1 MSEQTSKTAIG
12 AFVIGALALAVLGAL
27 VFGSGKFF
35 EKTTKHI
42 MYFDGSVK
50 GLNQG
55 AAVTF
60 RGVKV
65 GSVADVVL
73 RIDPK
78 DMSTRIPVIVE
89 IEPGRIEYEGDA
101 ETKKPGTGMRKLI
114 DKGLRAQLKLE
125 SLVTGKLMIELD
137 YHPDTEI
144 RLVGE
149 DQEYMEVPTVSSE
162 LEQVAKKFMDLPLA
176 SLFNKL
182 MDTVDALNK
191 LVESPQIP
199 EAIGAL
205 KVGVE
210 DTKELVEEIKK
221 QAVPLIENL
230 NLAVEEYSRLAKD
243 TNDRLGPLISGME
256 ETVGDYGK
264 LARKVDGQVDPLAKN
279 ADEALNAATSAL
291 NRAER
296 TIEEVGEGF
305 SKDSAVMTELRKTLR
320 ELSSASRSIRDWAD
334 YLERN
339 PEALIR
345 GKGNYRR

>member
-35 EKTTKHI
+35 EKTNKCI

-50 GLNQG
+50 GLNEG
-55 AAVTF
+55 AAVAF

-65 GSVADVVL
+65 GSVKSVVL
-73 RIDPK
+73 RVNPK
-78 DMSTRIPVIVE
+78 DMSTHIPVIVE
-89 IEPGRIEYEGDA
+89 IEADRIEVEGDA
-101 ETKKPGTGMRKLI
+101 RTGTHKDNIQKLVDQGM
-114 DKGLRAQLKLE
+114 RAQLKLE

-144 RLVGE
+144 RLLGGNT
-149 DQEYMEVPTVSSE
+149 EYVEVPTLPSD
-162 LEQVAKKFMDLPLA
+162 LQQLARKFMDLPVA

-256 ETVGDYGK
+256 ETVGDFGK